1 MSLREEFTEVILK
14 GLESNY
20 DLLELR
26 NYLDD
31 FKKRGMSRETMIE
44 VLEAL
49 RVEVKSESEDTILE
63 LLDFVV
69 GFCNSKLSIFKI

>member
-1 MSLREEFTEVILK
+1 MSLREEFTNIILK

-20 DLLELR
+20 NLLKLR

-31 FKKRGMSRETMIE
+31 FKKRGMSREVMIE
-44 VLEAL
+44 ELEGL
-49 RVEVKSESEDTILE
+49 RVGVNTEREDILLE

-69 GFCNSKLSIFKI
+69 GFCNSELSIID

>member
-1 MSLREEFTEVILK
+1 MSLRDEFIQAILE
-14 GLESNY
+14 GLENNY

-26 NYLDD
+26 SRLDV
-31 FKKRGMSRETMIE
+31 FRKRGMTQRNMIE

-49 RVEVKSESEDTILE
+49 RVEVKAEDEDIILD

-69 GFCNSKLSIFKI
+69 GFCNSELSIFG

>member
-1 MSLREEFTEVILK
+1 MSLREEFTNVILK

-20 DLLELR
+20 NLLEFR

-44 VLEAL
+44 ELEAL
-49 RVEVKSESEDTILE
+49 RVGVNTEREDTLLE

-69 GFCNSKLSIFKI
+69 GFCNPKLSIFN

>member
-49 RVEVKSESEDTILE
+49 RVEVK
-63 LLDFVV
+63 
-69 GFCNSKLSIFKI
+69 